1 MAKVIIVGSE
11 GQDGKL
17 LTQSLINK
25 GHAVQGIGKKSVKID
40 GLEKIGSHID
50 IISNKAVDDLL
61 CDFKPDQVY
70 YLAAYHESSEG
81 LHHIKDVNEEYIK
94 AHSINVLGLLNFLN
108 GIKKQKLKCKLFY
121 ASSSLVFGGN
131 FGPMQNELTA
141 FDPQGIYG
149 ITKLQ
154 GTFLAQ
160 EYRKKYDLFASCGIL
175 YNHESKWRSP
185 KYLSAKII
193 TTALRIAKGS
203 KEKLVIGNIDAV
215 VDWGHASDYVEAFQ
229 SILSIEKPDNYI
241 VATGEGH
248 TVREFIEIV
257 FDYFSIDYAEYVEIN
272 KNILTRIHHIK
283 IGNSAKLFKDTGWR
297 PSTSFNDFVIRL
309 IRDIQ
314 GD

>member
-1 MAKVIIVGSE
+1 MAKVVIVGSE

-17 LTQSLINK
+17 LTQSLLK
-25 GHAVQGIGKKSVKID
+25 KRHTVLGIGKKSVKID
-40 GLEKIGSHID
+40 GLEKIGSNID
-50 IISNKAVDDLL
+50 IISTKAVNDLM

-81 LHHIKDVNEEYIK
+81 LHHFKDVNDEYIK
-94 AHSINVLGLLNFLN
+94 AHSINVLGLLNFLD
-108 GIKKQKLKCKLFY
+108 GAKKQKLRCKLFY

-131 FGPMQNELTA
+131 FGPIQDELTA

-154 GTFLAQ
+154 GTLLAR
-160 EYRKKYDLFASCGIL
+160 EYKDKYGIFASCGIL

-185 KYLSAKII
+185 KFLSAKII
-193 TTALRIAKGS
+193 TTAIRIAEGS
-203 KEKLVIGNIDAV
+203 KEKLVIGNMDAV

-229 SILSIEKPDNYI
+229 SILSIDKPDNYI

-257 FDYFSIDYAEYVEIN
+257 FDYFTIDYAEYVEIN
-272 KNILTRIHHIK
+272 KNILTRCQPVK
-283 IGNSAKLFKDTGWR
+283 IGNNSKLIRETGWR
-297 PSTSFNDFVIRL
+297 PSTNFKDFVIRL
-309 IRDIQ
+309 IKDFKSE
-314 GD
+314 